1 MARDL
6 LLHAEALNI
15 QPLRGVSCCR
25 RTFVMKN
32 LVVFTVAAVF
42 ATACIGAIVGC
53 NSNTT
58 AEADGQEPA
67 KVVTDGTQSAEPQKT
82 GGGMAAMEK
91 AAEGKKYLFALFRKE
106 EDSQT
111 SAMRAVLEEVMEEV
125 ADKADSVEVNVT
137 ASSER
142 AIVDKFGLDRAPMPL
157 VLAIAPNGA
166 ITGGFPTEVDKQ
178 KLLGAFASPCAA
190 ECMMH
195 LQENKLVFVCV
206 QNGNTESNDEA
217 LKGLRDFKADARFAQ
232 ATEIVML
239 DPTDTAEAGFLK
251 DLQVDRKTETAVTVF
266 LAPPGMPVAMYEGAT
281 TKDELVATL
290 QKASSACGPGGCGPS
305 GCGPGGCPPQ

>member
-1 MARDL
+1 
-6 LLHAEALNI
+6 
-15 QPLRGVSCCR
+15 
-25 RTFVMKN
+25 MKN
-32 LVVFTVAAVF
+32 LVVFAVAAVL

-53 NSNTT
+53 NSSTA
-58 AEADGQEPA
+58 AEADVQEPA
-67 KVVTDGTQSAEPQKT
+67 KMVTDETQSPEPQKT

-91 AAEGKKYLFALFRKE
+91 AAEAKKYLFALFRKE

-137 ASSER
+137 ASSEK

-157 VLAIAPNGA
+157 ILAIAPNGA
-166 ITGGFPTEVDKQ
+166 ITGGFPTEVEKQ
-178 KLLGAFASPCAA
+178 KLLDAFASPCT
-190 ECMMH
+190 EKCMKQ
-195 LQENKLVFVCV
+195 LQDNRLVFLCV
-206 QNGNTESNDEA
+206 QNGKTKSNDEA
-217 LKGLRDFKADARFAQ
+217 LKGVREFKADARFAQ

-251 DLQVDRKTETAVTVF
+251 DLQIDPKTETAVTVF

-281 TKDELVATL
+281 NKDELVATL
-290 QKASSACGPGGCGPS
+290 QKASSACGPGGCGPG
-305 GCGPGGCPPQ
+305 GCGPSGCPPQ